1 MIWLYFS
8 LKTGDESMIE
18 TITGI
23 GLLIVALAMLTIG
36 AYFAYYFLNKKV
48 KGKQTARG
56 VAKACADVNRAIAM
70 RNATDY
76 FWKDPMPFIWISIF
90 LLFFISLGF
99 VTHTFFG
106 LLSSILF
113 IIISIFFGIFA
124 YKSYSN
130 FETKAKAR
138 LTEFENAVKASIEQ
152 VHIIDRKDPIGKFTK
167 IDEAF
172 DTDPDPLYFAT
183 GITKIAFPPFEK
195 NPKKQP
201 IIHTKKIEVL
211 ILARD
216 YFCICKGATPFN
228 LLEPKLGPVPKK
240 CPEVRAGGECDE
252 YYYSQMQNVKYDP
265 KNECIRIIYHA
276 HTGHEDVVFPCK
288 KVDPN
293 RKKAMDALKEKLRL
307 TERQKLQKIQ
317 EHKSY
322 EDIKD
327 KRSQEESQK
336 EE

>member
-1 MIWLYFS
+1 MI
-8 LKTGDESMIE
+8 KTV
-18 TITGI
+18 TGF
-23 GLLIVALAMLTIG
+23 GLFVIALTTMFIG
-36 AYFAYYFLNKKV
+36 AYFAYYFLNKNI
-48 KGKQTARG
+48 KGKKVARDNL
-56 VAKACADVNRAIAM
+56 KACARVKREIIM
-70 RNATDY
+70 RNMTDY

-90 LLFFISLGF
+90 LIFFISLGF

-113 IIISIFFGIFA
+113 IIISIFFGVFA
-124 YKSYSN
+124 YKSYNN
-130 FETKAKAR
+130 FEAKAKAR
-138 LTEFENAVKASIEQ
+138 LTEFEDAVKASIEK

-172 DTDPDPLYFAT
+172 DTDPDPLYFAS
-183 GITKIAFPPFEK
+183 GIKKIPFPPFEK

-201 IIHTKKIEVL
+201 IIHTKKLEVL

-216 YFCICKGATPFN
+216 YFCICKDATPFN

-240 CPEVRAGGECDE
+240 CPEVKVGGECDE

-276 HTGHEDVVFPCK
+276 HTGHEDVIFPCK
-288 KVDPN
+288 KIDPN

-307 TERQKLQKIQ
+307 TERQKLHKIQ

-322 EDIKD
+322 EDIKE
-327 KRSQEESQK
+327 KREKSENSTEES
-336 EE
+336 